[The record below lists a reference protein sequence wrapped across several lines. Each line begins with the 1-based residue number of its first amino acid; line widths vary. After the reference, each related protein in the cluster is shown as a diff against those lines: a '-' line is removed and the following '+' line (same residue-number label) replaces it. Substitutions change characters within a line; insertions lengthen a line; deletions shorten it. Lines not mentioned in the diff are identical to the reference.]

1 MRSSKSSTRIPPT
14 ASSAQIGSRSP
25 LTLKMSKISVFLSLV
40 VVMAACSSSKHSAT
54 EATTT
59 VASTSTTSPGTAAPT
74 SSTTGPP
81 TTSGQVTTTG
91 QSTTTTQGSSNT
103 TVVSAAN
110 FPAISGTYV
119 GGTADGGSVYIRSD
133 GASRFRSP
141 DFTACPSCSTAASPI
156 ADLDFSLTSLN
167 SEGGGTLLVAGHITA
182 VSDPTWAAQ
191 ISPSATVGAA
201 INAVIYP
208 NKQLK
213 LSILPGNDLLN
224 FASSSA
230 PYSGV
235 APCSVA
241 AVTPAVVAHDGG
253 TPTRVVGVTCS
264 VDGEWASASLAVGS
278 GAGEDDAVGVLA
290 SNIDAWYSADR
301 PTVCN
306 HHDITPSFYE
316 TACGSD

>member
-1 MRSSKSSTRIPPT
+1 MRTSRPSTRITPT
-14 ASSAQIGSRSP
+14 ASSTQIGSRSP
-25 LTLKMSKISVFLSLV
+25 LTRKMWKISVFLSLV
-40 VVMAACSSSKHSAT
+40 VVVAACSSSKHSAT
-54 EATTT
+54 DATTT
-59 VASTSTTSPGTAAPT
+59 VASTTTTSPGTAAPA
-74 SSTTGPP
+74 SSTTAPP
-81 TTSGQVTTTG
+81 TASGKVTTTG
-91 QSTTTTQGSSNT
+91 QPTTTQGSSNT
-103 TVVSAAN
+103 TVVSATSFSAM
-110 FPAISGTYV
+110 SGTYV
-119 GGTADGGSVYIRSD
+119 GGTADGGSVYIRPD

-141 DFTACPSCSTAASPI
+141 DFTACPSCSTAASPT

-167 SEGGGTLLVAGHITA
+167 SEGGGTLLAAGHITA
-182 VSDPTWAAQ
+182 ASDPTWAEQ

-230 PYSGV
+230 PYSGI

-241 AVTPAVVAHDGG
+241 AVTPAVVAKDGG
-253 TPTRVVGVTCS
+253 TATRVVGVTCS
-264 VDGEWASASLAVGS
+264 VDGEWAAASLAVGS
-278 GAGEDDAVGVLA
+278 GAGEYDAVGILA
-290 SNIDAWYSADR
+290 SNSDAWYSADR

-306 HHDITPSFYE
+306 HHDITPSFSE